1 MGWQPFIFQSLSLV
15 VITLCNGP
23 LANPTNPLEKEVEGI
38 GDQAVF
44 DGETKKVGKGGLLG
58 GVKLAVSDKD
68 DQARNKQMLEAFF
81 RKEERR
87 RRKEAKRNEKSK
99 QQETSE
105 S

>member
-1 MGWQPFIFQSLSLV
+1 MLLPQ
-15 VITLCNGP
+15 NR
-23 LANPTNPLEKEVEGI
+23 LEYTAGEKLRIKQVEGI
-38 GDQAVF
+38 GDQVVF
-44 DGETKKVGKGGLLG
+44 EGETTKVGKGGMLG
-58 GVKLAVSDKD
+58 GVKFAVSDKD

-87 RRKEAKRNEKSK
+87 RRKEAKRKEKSK